1 MSENRVLVTGGS
13 GFVAGHCIVQLLEKG
28 YEVRTTVRS
37 LAKEA
42 GVREVLA
49 TAGIASDAPLSFVTA
64 DLTSDD
70 GWNAAVEGC
79 TYVLH
84 VASPFPLDVPKH
96 EDDLIIP
103 ARDGTLR
110 VLRASRDAGV
120 ARVVMTSSFAAVGYG
135 QDDKHRVFT
144 EEDWTNVDG
153 PGIEPYVKSKTVAE
167 RAAWD
172 FIAREGGALQLV
184 VINPV
189 GIFGP
194 VLGDD
199 FASSVEIV
207 RRIVDGAIPGYP
219 KFSMQAVDVRD
230 VATAHILAMLAPE
243 ANGQRFL
250 ATSEGILSMADMGAL
265 LREKLGPAGKR
276 IPKRNIPNYV
286 VRLASIFDKPLRQV
300 TPELGHQRIATSAK
314 AITVLGWKP
323 ATKEEAVLATAESLI
338 ARGLVKPTA

>member
-1 MSENRVLVTGGS
+1 MAENRVLVTGGS

-28 YEVRTTVRS
+28 YQVRTTVRS

-42 GVREVLA
+42 AVREVLA
-49 TAGIASDAPLSFVTA
+49 SAGIASDAPLSFVVA

-103 ARDGTLR
+103 ARDGALR

-120 ARVVMTSSFAAVGYG
+120 DRVVMTSSFAAIGYG
-135 QDDKHRVFT
+135 HGDADRVFT
-144 EEDWTNVDG
+144 EEDWTNIEG
-153 PGIEPYVKSKTVAE
+153 PGIEPYVKSKTIAE

-172 FIAREGGALQLV
+172 FIAREGGTLQLA

-194 VLGDD
+194 VLGND

-230 VATAHILAMLAPE
+230 VAAIHLLAMLAPE
-243 ANGQRFL
+243 ASGQRFL

-265 LREKLGPAGKR
+265 LRSKLGPAGKR
-276 IPKRNIPNYV
+276 IPKRNIPNFA

-314 AITVLGWKP
+314 ATSVLGWMP
-323 ATKEEAVLATAESLI
+323 GTKEEAVLATAESLI
-338 ARGLVKPTA
+338 ARGLVKTTA